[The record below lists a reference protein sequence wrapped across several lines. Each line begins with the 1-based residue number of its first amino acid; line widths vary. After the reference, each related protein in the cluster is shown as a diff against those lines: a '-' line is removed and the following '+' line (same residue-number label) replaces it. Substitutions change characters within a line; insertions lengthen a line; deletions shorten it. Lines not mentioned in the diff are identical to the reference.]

1 MLQQLPNA
9 LTVSRLLLAL
19 PLGVLILREQYGWA
33 LAIGAF
39 AGLTDALDGFAAR
52 RLQAFSRLGSIL
64 DPVADKTL
72 ILVTFLCF
80 AANNLVPA
88 YLALIV
94 IGRDIVIAAG
104 AAAFHILIGAFD
116 FAARGLSKC
125 NMIVQIAFCILVLMN
140 QLAPLPTWVVSAS
153 SAAVIAIAI
162 TSGVDY
168 VVAWTLRAVRINM
181 QSGRGD

>member
-1 MLQQLPNA
+1 MLQQLPNV
-9 LTVSRLLLAL
+9 LTASRLLLAL
-19 PLGVLILREQYGWA
+19 PLGLLILREQYDWA
-33 LAIGAF
+33 LAVGAF

-64 DPVADKTL
+64 DPIADKTL
-72 ILVTFLCF
+72 ILVAFLCF
-80 AANNLVPA
+80 AANELVPV
-88 YLALIV
+88 YLAAIV

-104 AAAFHILIGAFD
+104 AATYHLLIGAFD

-125 NMIVQIAFCILVLMN
+125 NMVVQIAFCIVVLVN
-140 QLAPLPTWVVSAS
+140 QLTALPAWLFGAS
-153 SAAVIAIAI
+153 SVVVIGIAIA
-162 TSGVDY
+162 SGVDY